1 MEEIE
6 TRVVMISPDSSITP
20 ERIRRVVTD
29 LGLDITIKETC
40 FGALIEGAKDQVRA
54 AVDEIRKLDE
64 HGIFTKV
71 RGFPI
76 GDPRVC
82 RATRSGGPRPGFHQL
97 EAEYRLLPTI
107 RKVLDE
113 LGDDEKLISWR
124 RKEKL
129 PADRLREII
138 ETFTF

>member
-113 LGDDEKLISWR
+113 LGDDEKLIPWR
-124 RKEKL
+124 REEKL
-129 PADRLREII
+129 PADRLKEII
-138 ETFTF
+138 EIFTF

>member
-97 EAEYRLLPTI
+97 EAEYRLLPII

-113 LGDDEKLISWR
+113 LEDDGKLLSWK

-138 ETFTF
+138 EVFTF

>member
-71 RGFPI
+71 RGFPA

-138 ETFTF
+138 EVFTF